1 LFISSVRGCPI
12 ETPAKDVGEGLPTP
26 APGFQKEETIVNP
39 RQKALAEAATK
50 GQRAA
55 LEALLESFINEEL
68 DINVKVKDGKTILM
82 LAAEEGRVDTVKALI
97 RKGVDVNIK
106 EEKHGRTAL
115 LYAVWLGDIETVQA
129 LIDGGADVNAKD
141 IEEAT
146 ILDIAIIREN
156 AEVIKLLRK
165 AGARQ

>member
-1 LFISSVRGCPI
+1 M
-12 ETPAKDVGEGLPTP
+12 
-26 APGFQKEETIVNP
+26 
-39 RQKALAEAATK
+39 
-50 GQRAA
+50 
-55 LEALLESFINEEL
+55 EALLESFINEEL